1 LLAPAD
7 RHAQS
12 AFFLFLIAMTV
23 APGGLTLMAPLL
35 LGGNQRG
42 RLSAER

>member
-1 LLAPAD
+1 LLAPAH

-12 AFFLFLIAMTV
+12 ALFLFLIAMTI

-42 RLSAER
+42 RLGSEW